1 LFPIFFGIS
10 FLIKKREKLMD
21 SKEFKVK
28 IENLIEIVEI
38 TKLAVEIENQTPLST
53 RNQLMS
59 RFLSILNK

>member
-10 FLIKKREKLMD
+10 FLIKKREKLMS
-21 SKEFKVK
+21 SKEFNIK

-38 TKLAVEIENQTPLST
+38 TKLTIEIENQTPLST

-59 RFLSILNK
+59 RF